1 MYYFDLSYDENVMLT
16 PYIDEFHIVNISVE
30 RERSMMEDT
39 LLDIL
44 IKE

>member
-1 MYYFDLSYDENVMLT
+1 MLLMGAHI
-16 PYIDEFHIVNISVE
+16 YIAEFHIVNISVE